1 MGIVIKQ
8 SFNNLITT
16 YLGFGIGALNTLFLY
31 TNFMSEQYY
40 GLVSFILSTAMI
52 LMPFMAFGVQNTLVK
67 FYSAYK
73 EKEQSVFLNWMLILP
88 LLVAVP
94 GALCCFFFYEQIA
107 SFLSKKN
114 EIVYEYVWYIL
125 IIAISSSY
133 FEVFFAWS
141 KVQFKTTFGN
151 FMKEVFHRLGITILL
166 VLLAFNLLSIDAFLT
181 ALVLLYV
188 ARMIVMSFYAYK
200 LKQPKF
206 IRHTI
211 RSIRTPSK
219 RPQNFLEIIKYTT
232 LIIIAGSVASLLIDL
247 DKVMLGLYEE
257 IENVAFYSVATYIA
271 AVIAVPAR
279 AMHQITY
286 PMVAKMLNE
295 KQYEEMRKLYYKSSL
310 TLFIVASLLF
320 LLIVCNLASLYDM
333 VTESYSAGFY
343 VVLCIGAA
351 KLLDNCLGIN
361 NSILYNSSY
370 YRIILVL
377 GVLLVIVAIILNT
390 IFIPMYGINGAA
402 IATFV
407 ASVLYTL
414 FKIGIVY
421 IKFGMQPF
429 TQGSLKTFLL
439 LLLFF
444 GAFYFWDFS
453 FHPFINI
460 ILKSSL
466 LAGLYIA
473 AMYYLNVSSDI
484 TKGIQSVFKRKSP

>member
-40 GLVSFILSTAMI
+40 GLVSFIVSTAMI

-73 EKEQSVFLNWMLILP
+73 DKEQSVFLNWMLILP
-88 LLVAVP
+88 LLIAIP
-94 GALCCFFFYEQIA
+94 GALCCFLFYDQIA

-114 EIVYEYVWYIL
+114 DIVYDYVWYIL
-125 IIAISSSY
+125 IIAVSSSY

-141 KVQFKTTFGN
+141 KVQFKTIFGN

-166 VLLAFNLLSIDAFLT
+166 TILAFNLMSIDAFLI
-181 ALVLLYV
+181 AMVLVYV
-188 ARMIVMSFYAYK
+188 VRMFVMGVYAYN

-206 IRHTI
+206 IRYTL
-211 RSIRTPSK
+211 RSIHTPSK
-219 RPQNFLEIIKYTT
+219 RPQNFVAIIKYTT
-232 LIIIAGSVASLLIDL
+232 LIIIAGSVANLLLDL

-257 IENVAFYSVATYIA
+257 MENVAFYSVAIYIA
-271 AVIAVPAR
+271 TVIAVPAR

-295 KQYEEMRKLYYKSSL
+295 KQNEEMQKLYHKSSL
-310 TLFIVASLLF
+310 TLFIIASLLF
-320 LLIVCNLASLYDM
+320 LLIICNLASLYDM
-333 VTESYSAGFY
+333 LTNSYSAGFY

-361 NSILYNSSY
+361 NAILYNSNY

-421 IKFGMQPF
+421 KKFGMQPF
-429 TQGSLKTFLL
+429 TKGSLKTFLL

-444 GAFYFWDFS
+444 VAFYFWDFS
-453 FHPFINI
+453 FHPFVNI
-460 ILKSSL
+460 ILKSAILS
-466 LAGLYIA
+466 GSYMVTI
-473 AMYYLNVSSDI
+473 YYLNVSGDMNNV
-484 TKGIQSVFKRKSP
+484 IQGVFKRKSP

>member
-40 GLVSFILSTAMI
+40 GLVSFIVSTAMI

-73 EKEQSVFLNWMLILP
+73 DKEQSVFLNWMLILP
-88 LLVAVP
+88 LLVAIP

-114 EIVYEYVWYIL
+114 NIVYDYVWYIL
-125 IIAISSSY
+125 IIAVSSSY

-141 KVQFKTTFGN
+141 KVQFKTIFGN
-151 FMKEVFHRLGITILL
+151 FMKEVFHRLAITILL
-166 VLLAFNLLSIDAFLT
+166 VLLAFNLLSIDAFLI
-181 ALVLLYV
+181 ALVFVYV
-188 ARMIVMSFYAYK
+188 ARMVVMSIYACN
-200 LKQPKF
+200 LKRPKF

-211 RSIRTPSK
+211 RSISTPSK
-219 RPQNFLEIIKYTT
+219 RPQNFLDIIKYTT
-232 LIIIAGSVASLLIDL
+232 LIIIAGSVASLLLDL

-257 IENVAFYSVATYIA
+257 IENVAFYSVAIYIA
-271 AVIAVPAR
+271 TVIAVPAR

-286 PMVAKMLNE
+286 PMVAKMLNDNE
-295 KQYEEMRKLYYKSSL
+295 YEEMRKLYHKSSL
-310 TLFIVASLLF
+310 TLFIIASLLF
-320 LLIVCNLASLYDM
+320 LLIICNLSSLYDM

-361 NSILYNSSY
+361 NAILYNSNY

-390 IFIPMYGINGAA
+390 IFIPMFGINGAA

-421 IKFGMQPF
+421 KKFGMQPF

-444 GAFYFWDFS
+444 AAFYFWDFS

-460 ILKSSL
+460 VLKSVL
-466 LAGLYIA
+466 LGGLYIA
-473 AMYYLNVSSDI
+473 AIYFLRVSSDI
-484 TKGIQSVFKRKSP
+484 TKGIQGVFKRKSP